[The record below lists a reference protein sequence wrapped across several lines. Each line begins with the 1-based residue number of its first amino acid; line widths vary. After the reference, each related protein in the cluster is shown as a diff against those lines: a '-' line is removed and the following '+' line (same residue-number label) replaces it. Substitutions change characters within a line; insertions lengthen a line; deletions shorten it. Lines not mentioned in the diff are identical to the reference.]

1 MPSATTL
8 NLGQQLSAI
17 KNPIQGIIKPIM
29 GISSNNKASSRLADA
44 LFPKGRQRVLAVLFG
59 NPGRSFYANEVIALA
74 QSGTGA
80 VQRELAALS
89 EAGLLSVT
97 KQGNQ
102 KHYQA
107 NADAPVFAELRGL
120 VLKTMGLADVLKV
133 ALAPLAPQIDLA
145 FVYGSVAKQ
154 QDTAHSDIDVM
165 IVSANLGYADVFG
178 ALEGAATTL
187 GRKVNPTLYTPA
199 ELAKR
204 ISLDNSFVTSVL
216 QQPKIWLLGNEEQL
230 RVQPT

>member
-1 MPSATTL
+1 
-8 NLGQQLSAI
+8 
-17 KNPIQGIIKPIM
+17 M
-29 GISSNNKASSRLADA
+29 GISNDNKNATSLADA

-89 EAGLLSVT
+89 EAGLLTVT

-120 VLKTMGLADVLKV
+120 VLKTMGLADVLKI

-165 IVSANLGYADVFG
+165 IVSAALGYADVFG
-178 ALEGAATTL
+178 ALEGATATL

-204 ISLDNSFVTSVL
+204 ISLDNAFVTRVL
-216 QQPKIWLLGNEEQL
+216 QQPKIWLIGNEEQL
-230 RVQPT
+230 HVQPT

>member
-1 MPSATTL
+1 
-8 NLGQQLSAI
+8 
-17 KNPIQGIIKPIM
+17 M
-29 GISSNNKASSRLADA
+29 GISNHSQASSSLADA

-89 EAGLLSVT
+89 ESGLVT
-97 KQGNQ
+97 VTRQGNQ

-107 NADAPVFAELRGL
+107 NANAPVFAELRGL
-120 VLKTMGLADVLKV
+120 VLKTMGLADVLSA
-133 ALAPLAPQIDLA
+133 ALASLASQIDLA
-145 FVYGSVAKQ
+145 FVYGSVARQ

-165 IVSANLGYADVFG
+165 IVSTELGYADVFG
-178 ALEGAATTL
+178 ALESASATL
-187 GRKVNPTLYTPA
+187 GRQVNPTLYTPA

-204 ISLDNSFVTSVL
+204 ISQDNAFVTRVL
-216 QQPKIWLLGNEEQL
+216 QQPKIWLIGTEKDIHA
-230 RVQPT
+230 QPA

>member
-1 MPSATTL
+1 M
-8 NLGQQLSAI
+8 
-17 KNPIQGIIKPIM
+17 IKPIM
-29 GISSNNKASSRLADA
+29 GIPTSKQTASSLADA

-80 VQRELAALS
+80 VQRELATLS
-89 EAGLLSVT
+89 EAGLLTVT

-120 VLKTMGLADVLKV
+120 VLKTMGLADVLRA
-133 ALAPLAPQIDLA
+133 ALAPLAQQVDLA

-165 IVSANLGYADVFG
+165 IVSASLGYGEVFG
-178 ALEGAATTL
+178 ALEVAAAVL
-187 GRKVNPTLYTPA
+187 GRKVNPTLYAPT
-199 ELAKR
+199 EIAKR
-204 ISLDNSFVTSVL
+204 ISLDNSFVTRVL
-216 QQPKIWLLGNEEQL
+216 QQPKIWLIGAEEQL
-230 RVQPT
+230 HAQPA

>member
-1 MPSATTL
+1 M
-8 NLGQQLSAI
+8 
-17 KNPIQGIIKPIM
+17 KNPNTSIINPIM
-29 GISSNNKASSRLADA
+29 GISSSNQTSGNLADA

-80 VQRELAALS
+80 VQRELLSLS
-89 EAGLLSVT
+89 EAGLLTVS

-107 NADAPVFAELRGL
+107 NADAPVFAELRSL
-120 VLKTMGLADVLKV
+120 VLKTMGLTDVLRV
-133 ALAPLAPQIDLA
+133 ALTPLGSQIDLA

-165 IVSANLGYADVFG
+165 IVSPSLGYADVFG
-178 ALEGAATTL
+178 ALESAAATL
-187 GRKVNPTLYTPA
+187 GRKVNPTLYSPA
-199 ELAKR
+199 EIDKR
-204 ISLDNSFVTSVL
+204 ISQDNAFVTRVL
-216 QQPKIWLLGNEEQL
+216 QQPKIWLIGNEDQL
-230 RVQPT
+230 NAQPT

>member
-1 MPSATTL
+1 
-8 NLGQQLSAI
+8 
-17 KNPIQGIIKPIM
+17 M
-29 GISSNNKASSRLADA
+29 GISTSHPAPCNLAGA

-89 EAGLLSVT
+89 EAGLLTVT
-97 KQGNQ
+97 RQGNQ

-120 VLKTMGLADVLKV
+120 VLKTMGLADVLSA
-133 ALAPLAPQIDLA
+133 ALVPLASQIDLA
-145 FVYGSVAKQ
+145 FVYGSVARQ

-165 IVSANLGYADVFG
+165 IVSAELGYAEVFG
-178 ALEGAATTL
+178 ALENASATL
-187 GRKVNPTLYTPA
+187 GRPVNPTLYTPA
-199 ELAKR
+199 ELTKR
-204 ISLDNSFVTSVL
+204 ISQDNAFVTRVL
-216 QQPKIWLLGNEEQL
+216 QQPKIWLIGTEKDIHA
-230 RVQPT
+230 QPA